1 MLYLC
6 PLSLQ
11 NILKKETKSRK
22 PPFSYKEYNTRAR
35 LGELTDPKLQSLG
48 VSDKEDRRLVL
59 SALKS
64 AGYRVIA
71 VTNAQRLEA
80 KKRRRD
86 DDANGGGTSDAVVDD
101 GDDDDDNKGRDPP
114 PSSKNGEPSSSSS
127 TVGHR
132 FSFPSVVVSRLG
144 GEEV

>member
-11 NILKKETKSRK
+11 NIFNTKKTKSWK
-22 PPFSYKEYNTRAR
+22 PPFSYKEFNTPAR

-48 VSDKEDRRLVL
+48 VSVKEDRRLVL
-59 SALKS
+59 YALKS
-64 AGYRVIA
+64 AGYRAIA

-86 DDANGGGTSDAVVDD
+86 DDANGGTSDAVVD
-101 GDDDDDNKGRDPP
+101 DDDDDNKGRDPP
-114 PSSKNGEPSSSSS
+114 PSSSKNGEPSS

-132 FSFPSVVVSRLG
+132 FCG
-144 GEEV
+144 G

>member
-11 NILKKETKSRK
+11 IILKKETKSRK
-22 PPFSYKEYNTRAR
+22 PPFSYKEFNTPAR

-64 AGYRVIA
+64 TGYRVIA

-101 GDDDDDNKGRDPP
+101 GNDDDNKGRDPP
-114 PSSKNGEPSSSSS
+114 PSSKNGEPSSSS